1 MSHKEDRAL
10 DYALLWSRNQNAFQV
25 EPVRAMLSNGRAA
38 YLENRACDYIPMAM
52 GTLEQM
58 TEIAVACRG
67 TLDGRLPRREA
78 A

>member
-1 MSHKEDRAL
+1 MS
-10 DYALLWSRNQNAFQV
+10 DYALLWSRNQNAFHI

-38 YLENRACDYIPMAM
+38 YLENRACDYIPIAT
-52 GTLEQM
+52 GTLDM
-58 TEIAVACRG
+58 MSEIADACRG